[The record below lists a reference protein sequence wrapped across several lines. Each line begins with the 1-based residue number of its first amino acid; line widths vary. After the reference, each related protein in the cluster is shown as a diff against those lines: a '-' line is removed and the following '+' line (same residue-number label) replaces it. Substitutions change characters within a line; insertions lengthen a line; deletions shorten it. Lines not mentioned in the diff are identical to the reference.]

1 MKTNEEPCTSQPDVI
16 IRGTP
21 TYVLQLLSRLL
32 DSLLELFPAAVL
44 VGVPEGLGPG
54 DGHCVPLVGRAFPV
68 LVGDGVV
75 DVVAAVEGQV
85 GGREGL
91 DVGLHEALAT
101 AD

>member
-1 MKTNEEPCTSQPDVI
+1 M
-16 IRGTP
+16 
-21 TYVLQLLSRLL
+21 LQLLSRLL
-32 DSLLELFPAAVL
+32 DSLLELFPATVL

-54 DGHCVPLVGRAFPV
+54 DGHRVPLDGRAFAV

-91 DVGLHEALAT
+91 EVGLHEALAT